1 MRYLLPFIALLVLLP
16 IQLMAAGPKELAV
29 IDRGLWPYVTDTP
42 ARFDQASRLEII
54 AFAHQL
60 QAQSLEPDTVVEFV
74 GRKTINM
81 DSVHHWVADV
91 KQRLTD
97 NFRSASVLC
106 GEGDDLLCFARS
118 VDWQQLAEISASPQL
133 PSELLPW
140 WEAAARFYRIYLYE
154 QMRLAALNP
163 QISSEIAT
171 LDQRE
176 LLGYELPD
184 RQFLFTFDDGP
195 TPSGGNSD
203 RLISMLR
210 AQGINATFFMLGERL
225 EQRLAKQPGSELMA
239 IYQDMCPAS
248 HGYVHKSHA
257 RLDNWQESVAKTR
270 KLIEQAFPTLKGNV
284 IAFRPPYGQ
293 RVPDAAALLAPQH
306 EEVVLWNID
315 SQDWNRKIS
324 AEQTVD
330 RVQTLMLLWRR
341 GMILFHDIHAKAQ
354 TAVPALVKQ
363 NANTGVD
370 WLDCHSLEH
379 FTSASL

>member
-1 MRYLLPFIALLVLLP
+1 MRHLLPFIALLVLLP

-29 IDRGLWPYVTDTP
+29 IDRGLWPYATDTP

-60 QAQSLEPDTVVEFV
+60 QAQSLEPDTVAEFV

-97 NFRSASVLC
+97 NFHLASVLC
-106 GEGDDLLCFARS
+106 AEGDDLFCFARS

-176 LLGYELPD
+176 LLGYEQPD

-210 AQGINATFFMLGERL
+210 AQGINAAFFMLGERL

-239 IYQDMCPAS
+239 VYQDMCPAS

-270 KLIEQAFPTLKGNV
+270 KLLEQAFPTLKGNV

-293 RVPDAAALLAPQH
+293 RVPEAAALLEPEH

-370 WLDCHSLEH
+370 WLDCHNLEY
-379 FTSASL
+379 FKSASL